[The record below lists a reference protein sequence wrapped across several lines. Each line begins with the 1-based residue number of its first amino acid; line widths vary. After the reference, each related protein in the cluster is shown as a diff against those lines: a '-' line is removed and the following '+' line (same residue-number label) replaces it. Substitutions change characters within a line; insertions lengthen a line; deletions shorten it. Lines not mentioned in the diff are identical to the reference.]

1 MKIPRLGLATKN
13 PGKVEEMTAIVRRMG
28 FAAEI
33 VEGLDWPDVDETGD
47 TLEANAVLKAT
58 AVVEATGLPALAD
71 DTGLMVKALDG
82 RPGVWS
88 ARYAGGDATFADNRR
103 KLLAELEGVDDRTA
117 HFATGVALMFPDG
130 SLITA
135 EGRLEGLIARSER
148 GTGGF
153 GYDALFEVDGVTLA
167 EMSDEEKNRLSHR
180 ARAIEALGE
189 KLGL

>member
-13 PGKVEEMTAIVRRMG
+13 LGKVEEMASIVRRVG
-28 FAAEI
+28 LAAEI

-47 TLEANAVLKAT
+47 TLEANAVLKVA

-71 DTGLMVKALDG
+71 DTGLAVAALDG

-88 ARYAGGDATFADNRR
+88 ARYAGEDATFADNRR
-103 KLLAELEGVDDRTA
+103 KLLAEMESVDDRTA
-117 HFATGVALMFPDG
+117 HFATVVALMFPDG
-130 SLITA
+130 SLLTA
-135 EGRLEGLIARSER
+135 EGRLEGQITPSER

>member
-13 PGKVEEMTAIVRRMG
+13 SGKVEEMTSIVRRMG
-28 FAAEI
+28 LAAQI

-71 DTGLMVKALDG
+71 DTGLMVAALDG

-88 ARYAGGDATFADNRR
+88 ARYAGEDATFADNRR
-103 KLLAELEGVDDRTA
+103 KLLAELEGVNDRMA
-117 HFATGVALMFPDG
+117 HFATVVALMFPDG
-130 SLITA
+130 SLLTA
-135 EGRLEGLIARSER
+135 EGRLEGQIARSER

-153 GYDALFEVDGVTLA
+153 GYDALFEVEGVTLA
-167 EMSDEEKNRLSHR
+167 EMSDEEKNQLSHR
-180 ARAIEALGE
+180 ARAIEGLGE
-189 KLGL
+189 QLGL

>member
-1 MKIPRLGLATKN
+1 MRIPRLGLATKN
-13 PGKVEEMTAIVRRMG
+13 PGKVEEMASIVRRVG
-28 FAAEI
+28 LAAEI
-33 VEGLDWPDVDETGD
+33 VQGLDWPDVDETGD

-58 AVVEATGLPALAD
+58 VVVEATGLPALAD
-71 DTGLMVKALDG
+71 DTGLAVAVLDG

-88 ARYAGGDATFADNRR
+88 ARYAGADATFADNRR
-103 KLLAELEGVDDRTA
+103 KLLAEMAGADDRTA
-117 HFATGVALMFPDG
+117 HFATVVALMLPDG
-130 SLITA
+130 SLLTA
-135 EGRLEGLIARSER
+135 EGRLEGQIARSER

-153 GYDALFEVDGVTLA
+153 GYDALFEVEGVTLA